1 MISYSLRAPAYNPHS
16 TITFLSRWLWGGGN
30 YNKKSTCCHLKSE
43 EDDDD
48 DDNNLLMSSDRSLH
62 CTMCSLLSTIPLYLK
77 WPCLQY
83 KKKKGWIQGHI
94 LGEIPD
100 LEFEKHTNVKKC
112 ILRIL
117 EQAGTTI
124 CSMGYQNSNFK
135 IGLSLFGCAQKYT
148 QQIAHCALVTMTMIW
163 WWWWYI
169 YYDAVCACV

>member
-100 LEFEKHTNVKKC
+100 LEFEKHTNVKNVFCAYSNK
-112 ILRIL
+112 LGQL
-117 EQAGTTI
+117 YVQWDTKK
-124 CSMGYQNSNFK
+124 NFK
-135 IGLSLFGCAQKYT
+135 IGLSLFSCAQKYT
-148 QQIAHCALVTMTMIW
+148 QQTAHCALVTMTMIW